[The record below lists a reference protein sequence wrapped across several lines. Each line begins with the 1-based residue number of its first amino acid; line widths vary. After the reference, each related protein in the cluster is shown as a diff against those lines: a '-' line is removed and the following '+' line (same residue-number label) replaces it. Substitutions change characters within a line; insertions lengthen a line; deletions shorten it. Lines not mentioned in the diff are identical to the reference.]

1 MIADK
6 FAERLTELRQQ
17 KGISARNMS
26 LSLGQSENYINKIES
41 RRALPSLK
49 VFFYICEY
57 FGITPKE
64 FFDFDNSNPKI
75 LQELTDEL
83 CKLDYKETIHILD
96 IVKDITKK
104 RRL

>member
-17 KGISARNMS
+17 QGISARNMS

-41 RRALPSLK
+41 KRSLPSLK

-57 FGITPKE
+57 FGVTPKE
-64 FFDFDNSNPKI
+64 FFDFDNENPK
-75 LQELTDEL
+75 LMQELTDEL
-83 CKLDYKETIHILD
+83 RKLDYRETAHILE
-96 IVKDITKK
+96 IVKDINK
-104 RRL
+104 RRR

>member
-17 KGISARNMS
+17 QGISARNMS

-41 RRALPSLK
+41 KRSLPSLK

-57 FGITPKE
+57 FGVTPKE
-64 FFDFDNSNPKI
+64 FFDFDNENPK
-75 LQELTDEL
+75 LMQELTDEL
-83 CKLDYKETIHILD
+83 RKLDYKETTHILE
-96 IVKDITKK
+96 IVKDINK
-104 RRL
+104 RRR